1 MADIKGILGT
11 KLGMTQIFDD
21 TRAIPV
27 TVIKAGPCFVAQV
40 KTEAKDGY
48 SAVQLAFG
56 PTRPN
61 GLTKPEQGH
70 FDAHGGQTG
79 RHVVEIRTDDA
90 ASYEPGQELRADVF
104 EPGERADVVGVS
116 KGKGFAG
123 PMKRHGFS
131 GLSSSHGTERKHRS
145 PGAIGACATPSRVFK
160 GMRMAGQMG
169 NERVT
174 VLNLEIVRADRRA
187 QPAAP
192 AGRDPGPRG
201 RPGDGPFGREGTRL
215 EGRALM
221 PKVDVVSVAGKK
233 VGTRDLAPEVFEA
246 KVSVPLMHQVVL
258 AGFASIR
265 RGTHSTKTRGE
276 VSGGG
281 RKPWRQKGTGRA
293 RQGSNRSPQWTGGG
307 VVHGPHPRD
316 HEMRVNKKMKRGALR
331 SALTDALTSGKLSVV
346 QDLAFDAPKT
356 KTAAEV
362 LDTLELGG
370 KVLLVL
376 PLPSDSG
383 AVEKSFRNI
392 RGVRVAYARS
402 LGVYEVIAADH
413 LVITESALDVVEG
426 SPAEEARAEKPA
438 KEPAENEPA
447 EKPAAEGEAE

>member
-1 MADIKGILGT
+1 
-11 KLGMTQIFDD
+11 
-21 TRAIPV
+21 
-27 TVIKAGPCFVAQV
+27 
-40 KTEAKDGY
+40 
-48 SAVQLAFG
+48 
-56 PTRPN
+56 
-61 GLTKPEQGH
+61 
-70 FDAHGGQTG
+70 
-79 RHVVEIRTDDA
+79 
-90 ASYEPGQELRADVF
+90 
-104 EPGERADVVGVS
+104 
-116 KGKGFAG
+116 
-123 PMKRHGFS
+123 
-131 GLSSSHGTERKHRS
+131 
-145 PGAIGACATPSRVFK
+145 
-160 GMRMAGQMG
+160 
-169 NERVT
+169 
-174 VLNLEIVRADRRA
+174 
-187 QPAAP
+187 
-192 AGRDPGPRG
+192 
-201 RPGDGPFGREGTRL
+201 
-215 EGRALM
+215 M

-233 VGTRDLAPEVFEA
+233 VGTRDLASEVFEA

-276 VSGGG
+276 VRGGG

-331 SALTDALTSGKLSVV
+331 SALTDALTSGKLRVV
-346 QDLAFDAPKT
+346 QDLEFDAPKT

-426 SPAEEARAEKPA
+426 SPAEAQADKPTA
-438 KEPAENEPA
+438 KEPA
-447 EKPAAEGEAE
+447 EKPAAKAPAQAKASTEPEPEGEAEPTTEAGGEAE